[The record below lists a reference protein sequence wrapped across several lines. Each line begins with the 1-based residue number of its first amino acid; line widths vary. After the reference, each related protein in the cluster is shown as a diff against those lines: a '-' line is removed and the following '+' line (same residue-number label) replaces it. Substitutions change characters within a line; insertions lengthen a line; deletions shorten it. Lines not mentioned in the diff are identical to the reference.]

1 MVMQRQYWVVSPNV
15 QSNPQTVGAWREASV
30 KWKAAF
36 MGWQPN
42 DPDHKIGR
50 KFARGIRPGDVILI
64 ARRHRNAPEVVGF
77 GRVVGE
83 FKTGLAGFRPVETFG
98 SLRRLNPF
106 IPFSGAPNNIP
117 FMDAI
122 KQIAALRK
130 LDPEHNSNHERLCR
144 WLDVRLLRQEA
155 AGDKKRAI
163 RPKTKFHIG
172 SLPSDKQLEYQVRT
186 RRSVGQARKKE
197 AELIG
202 RYREWIQQQ
211 DRTLTI
217 FKTQYIQCDA
227 YEKARRNLIEAKC
240 SDGREHVRMAVGQLL
255 DYAFHSAAQ
264 LGKCHKA
271 ILLPSK
277 PSAPRLLEWLN
288 SLSISVIWEEG
299 SDFLDNA
306 NGQFM

>member
-1 MVMQRQYWVVSPNV
+1 MQRRYWVVSPNV
-15 QSNPQTVGAWREASV
+15 RFNPRTVGAWREASV

-36 MGWQPN
+36 MGWGPN
-42 DPDHKIGR
+42 DPNHKIGR
-50 KFARGIRPGDVILI
+50 KFARDIQPGDIILI
-64 ARRHRNAPEVVGF
+64 ARRHRNEPEVVGF

-83 FKTGLAGFRPVETFG
+83 FKTGLDWFRPVETFG
-98 SLRRLNPF
+98 SLRRLHPF
-106 IPFSGAPNNIP
+106 VPFSGAPKNLP
-117 FMDAI
+117 LMDAI
-122 KQIAALRK
+122 TQIAALRK

-144 WLDVRLLRQEA
+144 WLDGRLSGREA

-163 RPKTKFHIG
+163 SPKTKFKIG
-172 SLPSDKQLEYQVRT
+172 SLPGDKQLEYQVRT
-186 RRSVGQARKKE
+186 RRSVGLARKKE

-202 RYREWIQQQ
+202 RYREWVKQQ

-217 FKTQYIQCDA
+217 FKTQNIQCDA

-240 SDGREHVRMAVGQLL
+240 SDGREYVRMAVGQLL
-255 DYAFHSAAQ
+255 DYAFHSVAH

-288 SLSISVIWEEG
+288 SLNISVIWEEG
-299 SDFLDNA
+299 SVFLDNA
-306 NGQFM
+306 NGQFT